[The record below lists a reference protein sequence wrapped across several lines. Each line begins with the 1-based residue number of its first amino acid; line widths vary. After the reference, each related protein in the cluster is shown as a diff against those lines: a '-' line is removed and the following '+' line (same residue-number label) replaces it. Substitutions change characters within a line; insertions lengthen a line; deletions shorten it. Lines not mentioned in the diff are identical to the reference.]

1 MDKEDRLR
9 RYQRKDYT
17 EVVDFPVEIVG
28 RDGSVRRYDFEESV
42 RLYQRRMG
50 FAAVRFRDEELIS
63 AEQGHCRSRVEQLRR
78 SYFHLHGWTPVVGRD
93 GPEASRVDLAGEIA
107 GFLLR
112 VFRESGRLAVRFTA
126 VSKDGPGEL
135 WFVERDGAPGG
146 LLLYTWTFEGPT
158 SELGQ
163 AAFADI
169 LRDLRGSEANPG
181 DAERLVGYHRCDD
194 CAFVLTGRA
203 HDVVGLAAAAPE
215 DDGADLEPSPW
226 EEAVDLV
233 RRGDLPS
240 AFLRCRSIVEA
251 QPWHRD
257 AYALGASLAVLLRRP
272 GDAEDLAFVG
282 TRYYPSDPLLQHT
295 LGLSRL
301 HQGRSADAIQALQDA
316 VSKAP
321 GLTAAR
327 SLLVLAHLE
336 RMSALAAF
344 RVLRLPRGLAV
355 GADETSHRRLV
366 KLLSLAAL
374 FALFTVVTLAGN
386 AVGMGLVGRV
396 AAFPLVAAL
405 VMAVVGTLWFRARL
419 EELRGRHLFE
429 DPERALE
436 RVRRTRA

>member
-1 MDKEDRLR
+1 MDKDSRLR

-50 FAAVRFRDEELIS
+50 FAAVRFRDEELIA

-78 SYFHLHGWTPVVGRD
+78 SYFNLHGWAPAVGRD
-93 GPEASRVDLAGEIA
+93 GPEASRLDLAGEIA

-112 VFRESGRLAVRFTA
+112 VFRESGRLSVRFTP

-135 WFVERDGAPGG
+135 WFVEREGASGG
-146 LLLYTWTFEGPT
+146 LLLYTWTFEGPS

-169 LRDLRGSEANPG
+169 LRDLRGSEATPG

-203 HDVVGLAAAAPE
+203 QDVEGLAAAVPE
-215 DDGADLEPSPW
+215 DDGSDVEPSPW
-226 EEAVDLV
+226 EEAVELV

-240 AFLRCRSIVEA
+240 AFLRCRTIVET

-282 TRYYPSDPLLQHT
+282 TRYYPADPLLQQA

-301 HQGRSADAIQALQDA
+301 HQGRPADAICALEDA
-316 VSKAP
+316 LEKAP
-321 GLTAAR
+321 GLTSAR
-327 SLLVLAHLE
+327 SLLVLARLE
-336 RMSALAAF
+336 RYRVWAAYRAL
-344 RVLRLPRGLAV
+344 RMPRGLAI
-355 GADETSHRRLV
+355 GADETSHRRLIRV
-366 KLLSLAAL
+366 LTLGAMFAA
-374 FALFTVVTLAGN
+374 FAVVTLVFNVAGM
-386 AVGMGLVGRV
+386 AIVGRV
-396 AAFPLVAAL
+396 ALFPLIAAL
-405 VMAVVGTLWFRARL
+405 VMATLGGLWFRARL
-419 EELRGRHLFE
+419 DEIRGRHLFE

-436 RVRRTRA
+436 RVRRTRG